1 MTAPATPQSPERRR
15 RRTVQIFVAVL
26 VLVLLLAPV
35 VYLFGQLWSSTGSAM
50 EIAQTE
56 RAAVAYAR
64 PLHKLLAA
72 LVDAQS
78 AAARETAVD
87 APGVRAVVDEVD
99 AVDAVDRQ
107 LTDPL
112 QARQRWNQL
121 RHEID
126 STLTQN
132 PSGSEALRGYAA
144 PIALTQA
151 LLARIADASKVTGDP
166 GVGSYRLIDV
176 ALQRLPDAVASAGQV
191 AALASISDNPPP
203 PGRSSRPAGQPDPR
217 LAVAV
222 DRLIQAANQV
232 GIGLRAGTNPEGT
245 YGVDLRLLELLDE
258 FAAAMDELSQT
269 AAGLDVPGSGAR
281 DRIDAVSDRA
291 KTAALA
297 LGTAVLNAFDT
308 QLGANARGY
317 TMQRRI
323 LVLSGVVI
331 VLAAVA
337 LLWLR
342 VPGPAAPPAVAPEAP
357 VEKTEGR
364 HGYPAESEDAKA
376 DGSQGI
382 PKLVDAREL
391 LAPELV
397 PAGRVVRV
405 MKRQDSDDHQ

>member
-258 FAAAMDELSQT
+258 FAAAMDELRSEEHTSELQSRPH
-269 AAGLDVPGSGAR
+269 LVCR
-281 DRIDAVSDRA
+281 LLLEKKKQN
-291 KTAALA
+291 KTS
-297 LGTAVLNAFDT
+297 TSI
-308 QLGANARGY
+308 Q
-317 TMQRRI
+317 
-323 LVLSGVVI
+323 
-331 VLAAVA
+331 
-337 LLWLR
+337 
-342 VPGPAAPPAVAPEAP
+342 
-357 VEKTEGR
+357 
-364 HGYPAESEDAKA
+364 
-376 DGSQGI
+376 
-382 PKLVDAREL
+382 
-391 LAPELV
+391 
-397 PAGRVVRV
+397 
-405 MKRQDSDDHQ
+405 

>member
-1 MTAPATPQSPERRR
+1 MSGSSSRYRTDHDRRPRRR

-151 LLARIADASKVTGDP
+151 LLARIADAS
-166 GVGSYRLIDV
+166 
-176 ALQRLPDAVASAGQV
+176 AGQV

-245 YGVDLRLLELLDE
+245 YGADLRLLEPLYE

>member
-99 AVDAVDRQ
+99 AVDEVDRQ

-126 STLTQN
+126 ST
-132 PSGSEALRGYAA
+132 
-144 PIALTQA
+144 LTQA

-191 AALASISDNPPP
+191 AALASISACSNYSTSSPPP
-203 PGRSSRPAGQPDPR
+203 WMS
-217 LAVAV
+217 
-222 DRLIQAANQV
+222 
-232 GIGLRAGTNPEGT
+232 
-245 YGVDLRLLELLDE
+245 
-258 FAAAMDELSQT
+258 
-269 AAGLDVPGSGAR
+269 
-281 DRIDAVSDRA
+281 
-291 KTAALA
+291 
-297 LGTAVLNAFDT
+297 
-308 QLGANARGY
+308 
-317 TMQRRI
+317 
-323 LVLSGVVI
+323 
-331 VLAAVA
+331 
-337 LLWLR
+337 
-342 VPGPAAPPAVAPEAP
+342 
-357 VEKTEGR
+357 
-364 HGYPAESEDAKA
+364 
-376 DGSQGI
+376 
-382 PKLVDAREL
+382 
-391 LAPELV
+391 
-397 PAGRVVRV
+397 
-405 MKRQDSDDHQ
+405 

>member
-1 MTAPATPQSPERRR
+1 MSGSSSRYRTDHDRRPRRR

-99 AVDAVDRQ
+99 AVDRQ

-166 GVGSYRLIDV
+166 
-176 ALQRLPDAVASAGQV
+176 
-191 AALASISDNPPP
+191 
-203 PGRSSRPAGQPDPR
+203 
-217 LAVAV
+217 
-222 DRLIQAANQV
+222 
-232 GIGLRAGTNPEGT
+232 
-245 YGVDLRLLELLDE
+245 
-258 FAAAMDELSQT
+258 
-269 AAGLDVPGSGAR
+269 
-281 DRIDAVSDRA
+281 
-291 KTAALA
+291 
-297 LGTAVLNAFDT
+297 
-308 QLGANARGY
+308 
-317 TMQRRI
+317 
-323 LVLSGVVI
+323 
-331 VLAAVA
+331 
-337 LLWLR
+337 
-342 VPGPAAPPAVAPEAP
+342 
-357 VEKTEGR
+357 
-364 HGYPAESEDAKA
+364 
-376 DGSQGI
+376 
-382 PKLVDAREL
+382 
-391 LAPELV
+391 
-397 PAGRVVRV
+397 
-405 MKRQDSDDHQ
+405 

>member
-87 APGVRAVVDEVD
+87 APGVRAV
-99 AVDAVDRQ
+99 VDAVDRQ

-222 DRLIQAANQV
+222 DRLIQAANQ
-232 GIGLRAGTNPEGT
+232 
-245 YGVDLRLLELLDE
+245 
-258 FAAAMDELSQT
+258 
-269 AAGLDVPGSGAR
+269 
-281 DRIDAVSDRA
+281 
-291 KTAALA
+291 
-297 LGTAVLNAFDT
+297 
-308 QLGANARGY
+308 LGANARGY

>member
-15 RRTVQIFVAVL
+15 RRTVQFFVAVL

-35 VYLFGQLWSSTGSAM
+35 VYLFGPLWSSTGSAM
-50 EIAQTE
+50 EIAQTQ

-166 GVGSYRLIDV
+166 GTGVIYGALAQHEEHRSYAGTAAEHSLQAVRLRQAGENRSFTFDLIALATAHALDGQFDGAEKYAHRALNHAEAMRSARVRDRLQTRWDV
-176 ALQRLPDAVASAGQV
+176 AAPH
-191 AALASISDNPPP
+191 AAQHSGLADLGTRI
-203 PGRSSRPAGQPDPR
+203 RA
-217 LAVAV
+217 L
-222 DRLIQAANQV
+222 QAA
-232 GIGLRAGTNPEGT
+232 
-245 YGVDLRLLELLDE
+245 
-258 FAAAMDELSQT
+258 
-269 AAGLDVPGSGAR
+269 
-281 DRIDAVSDRA
+281 
-291 KTAALA
+291 
-297 LGTAVLNAFDT
+297 
-308 QLGANARGY
+308 
-317 TMQRRI
+317 
-323 LVLSGVVI
+323 
-331 VLAAVA
+331 
-337 LLWLR
+337 
-342 VPGPAAPPAVAPEAP
+342 
-357 VEKTEGR
+357 
-364 HGYPAESEDAKA
+364 
-376 DGSQGI
+376 
-382 PKLVDAREL
+382 
-391 LAPELV
+391 
-397 PAGRVVRV
+397 
-405 MKRQDSDDHQ
+405 